1 MKSLL
6 ALSLSI
12 VTGLAFQVLP
22 ASAQFEPGP
31 PEGDDMQLDT
41 PMAAL
46 PLDTPDAFPLSGG
59 PKDGGMK
66 FTDDQLEK
74 FYKMKNSLL
83 DDLGPKMTELQKQ
96 KRQLKDLLTQEKLDR
111 SAVQATQDKINGLK
125 SDIANAQLAF
135 KMDMNDS
142 LTAEQK
148 QAIRHRQL
156 RRGGGGHHGQMRGR
170 RGGGGQHG
178 QMRRGMQRGFNGS
191 QNVVGERIP
200 GENNFG
206 GPRNGGGQFGAPRG
220 GDNLTQVSESL

>member
-1 MKSLL
+1 MDL
-6 ALSLSI
+6 
-12 VTGLAFQVLP
+12 
-22 ASAQFEPGP
+22 E
-31 PEGDDMQLDT
+31 
-41 PMAAL
+41 
-46 PLDTPDAFPLSGG
+46 
-59 PKDGGMK
+59 

-206 GPRNGGGQFGAPRG
+206 GPRNGGGQFGPPRG
-220 GDNLTQVSESL
+220 GDNLTQISESL